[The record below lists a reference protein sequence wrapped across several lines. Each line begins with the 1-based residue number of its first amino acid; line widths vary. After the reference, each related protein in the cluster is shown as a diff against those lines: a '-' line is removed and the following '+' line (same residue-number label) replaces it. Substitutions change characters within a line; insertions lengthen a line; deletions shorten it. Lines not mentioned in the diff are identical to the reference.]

1 VDLKVTVTKPGGTPK
16 LEGVKVT
23 FVGKREDDSILGI
36 GISLY
41 SVMVN

>member
-1 VDLKVTVTKPGGTPK
+1 LKVTVTKPGGTK
-16 LEGVKVT
+16 LEGVDVR